1 MLAQIVENLE
11 QARRMQENI
20 DKLDRWAKKWKMEF
34 NVGKCKVIH
43 FGRKNLR
50 YGYTM
55 GGVKLTEAEEEKDL
69 GVWMHSSMKPT
80 MQCEMA
86 AKKANMALGMMLRST
101 SEQKRH

>member
-1 MLAQIVENLE
+1 MEDGVQCREVQGHPLWKKELE
-11 QARRMQENI
+11 I
-20 DKLDRWAKKWKMEF
+20 W
-34 NVGKCKVIH
+34 IH
-43 FGRKNLR
+43 DGWSEAA
-50 YGYTM
+50 
-55 GGVKLTEAEEEKDL
+55 EAEEEKDL